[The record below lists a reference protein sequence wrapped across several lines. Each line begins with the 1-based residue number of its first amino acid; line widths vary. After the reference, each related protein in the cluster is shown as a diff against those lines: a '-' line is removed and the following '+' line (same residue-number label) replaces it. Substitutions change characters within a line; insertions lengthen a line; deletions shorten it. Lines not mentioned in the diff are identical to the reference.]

1 MSALDGPSRAFAEG
15 LATQARRAGLQTA
28 HAYYSPSHRR
38 WIVRV
43 PTQRFGGPPAYLHDG
58 RDLAFMVDD
67 EQRRRAA

>member
-1 MSALDGPSRAFAEG
+1 MSAPNPSRAFAEG

-58 RDLAFMVDD
+58 RDLAFLVA
-67 EQRRRAA
+67 ELRKEAA

>member
-1 MSALDGPSRAFAEG
+1 MSAPNPSRAFAEG
-15 LATQARRAGLQTA
+15 LAVKARRAGLQTA

-58 RDLAFMVDD
+58 RDLAFLVA
-67 EQRRRAA
+67 ELRKEAA